1 MKILADKICKRI
13 DGNVILDN
21 VDMEFTDGN
30 IYGFIG
36 RNGSGKTMMMKVIC
50 GFVKPTSG
58 NLTIDNL
65 NVFSKGYFNNNIR
78 ALIEKPKF
86 IDNLSG
92 FENLKLLA
100 SMSGNVS
107 DEVLNYW
114 FSRLNLDLERDKL
127 YCKYSLGMKQKLG
140 IIQALMD
147 DAKIILL
154 DEPFSGIDD
163 ASVCVIRDILLE
175 EKKKG
180 KIIVVSTHIREDVDL
195 LCDFVYYFDNGRV
208 SLLD

>member
-1 MKILADKICKRI
+1 MKILVDKICKRI

-36 RNGSGKTMMMKVIC
+36 RNGSGKTMMMKIMC

-58 NLTIDNL
+58 NLTIDNMD
-65 NVFSKGYFNNNIR
+65 VFSKGYFNNNIR

-86 IDNLSG
+86 IGNLSG

-100 SMSGNVS
+100 SMGGNVS

-114 FSRLNLDLERDKL
+114 FSRLNLDTERDKL

-163 ASVCVIRDILLE
+163 ASVCVIRDILFE

>member
-36 RNGSGKTMMMKVIC
+36 RNGSGKTMMMKIMC

-58 NLTIDNL
+58 NLTIDNMD
-65 NVFSKGYFNNNIR
+65 VFSKGYFNNNIR

-86 IDNLSG
+86 IGNLSG

-100 SMSGNVS
+100 SMGGNVS

-114 FSRLNLDLERDKL
+114 FSRLNLDTVRDKL

-154 DEPFSGIDD
+154 DEPFSVIDD

>member
-1 MKILADKICKRI
+1 MKILVDKICKRI

-36 RNGSGKTMMMKVIC
+36 RNGSGKTMMMKIIC

-58 NLTIDNL
+58 NLTIDNMD
-65 NVFSKGYFNNNIR
+65 VFSKGYFNNNIR

-86 IDNLSG
+86 IGNLSG

-100 SMSGNVS
+100 SMGGNVS

-114 FSRLNLDLERDKL
+114 FSRLNLDTERDKL

-180 KIIVVSTHIREDVDL
+180 RIIVVSTHIREDVDL

>member
-1 MKILADKICKRI
+1 MKILVDKICKRI

-36 RNGSGKTMMMKVIC
+36 RNGSGKTMMMKIIC

-58 NLTIDNL
+58 NLTIDNMD
-65 NVFSKGYFNNNIR
+65 VFSKGYFNNNIR

-86 IDNLSG
+86 IGNLSG

-100 SMSGNVS
+100 SIGGNVS
-107 DEVLNYW
+107 NEVLNYW
-114 FSRLNLDLERDKL
+114 FSRLNLDTERDKL

>member
-1 MKILADKICKRI
+1 M
-13 DGNVILDN
+13 V
-21 VDMEFTDGN
+21 
-30 IYGFIG
+30 
-36 RNGSGKTMMMKVIC
+36 
-50 GFVKPTSG
+50 
-58 NLTIDNL
+58 
-65 NVFSKGYFNNNIR
+65 
-78 ALIEKPKF
+78 
-86 IDNLSG
+86 
-92 FENLKLLA
+92 
-100 SMSGNVS
+100 
-107 DEVLNYW
+107 
-114 FSRLNLDLERDKL
+114 SRLNLDTVRDKL

-154 DEPFSGIDD
+154 DEPFSVIDD

>member
-36 RNGSGKTMMMKVIC
+36 RNGSGKTMMMKIMC

-58 NLTIDNL
+58 NLTIDNMD
-65 NVFSKGYFNNNIR
+65 VFSKGYFNNNIR

-86 IDNLSG
+86 IGNLSG

-100 SMSGNVS
+100 SMGGNVS

-114 FSRLNLDLERDKL
+114 FSRLNLDTERDKL

>member
-1 MKILADKICKRI
+1 MKILVDKICKRI

-36 RNGSGKTMMMKVIC
+36 RNGSGKTMMMKIMC

-58 NLTIDNL
+58 NLTIDNMD
-65 NVFSKGYFNNNIR
+65 VFSKGYFNNNIR
-78 ALIEKPKF
+78 ASIEKPKF
-86 IDNLSG
+86 IGNLSG

-100 SMSGNVS
+100 SMGGNVS

-114 FSRLNLDLERDKL
+114 FSRLNLDTERDKL

>member
-1 MKILADKICKRI
+1 MKILVDKICKRI
-13 DGNVILDN
+13 DGNVILNN

-36 RNGSGKTMMMKVIC
+36 RNGSGKTMMMKIIC

-58 NLTIDNL
+58 NLTIDNMD
-65 NVFSKGYFNNNIR
+65 VFSKGYFNNNIR

-86 IDNLSG
+86 IGNLSG

-100 SMSGNVS
+100 SMGGNVS

-114 FSRLNLDLERDKL
+114 FSRLNLDTERDKL

>member
-1 MKILADKICKRI
+1 MKILVDKICKRI

-36 RNGSGKTMMMKVIC
+36 RNGSGKTMMMKIIC

-58 NLTIDNL
+58 NLTIDNMD
-65 NVFSKGYFNNNIR
+65 VFSKGYFNNNIR

-86 IDNLSG
+86 IGNLSG

-100 SMSGNVS
+100 SMGGNVS
-107 DEVLNYW
+107 NEVLNYW
-114 FSRLNLDLERDKL
+114 FSRLNLDTERDKL

>member
-1 MKILADKICKRI
+1 MKILVDKICKRI

-36 RNGSGKTMMMKVIC
+36 RNGSGKTMMMKIMC

-58 NLTIDNL
+58 NLTIDNMD
-65 NVFSKGYFNNNIR
+65 VFSKGYFNNNIR

-86 IDNLSG
+86 IGNLSG

-100 SMSGNVS
+100 SMGGNVS

-114 FSRLNLDLERDKL
+114 FSRLNLDTERDKL

>member
-1 MKILADKICKRI
+1 MKILVDKICKRI

-36 RNGSGKTMMMKVIC
+36 RNGSGKTMMMKIIC

-58 NLTIDNL
+58 NLTIDNMD
-65 NVFSKGYFNNNIR
+65 VFSKGYFNNNIR

-86 IDNLSG
+86 IGNLSG

-100 SMSGNVS
+100 SMGGNVS

-114 FSRLNLDLERDKL
+114 FSRLNLDTERDKL

>member
-36 RNGSGKTMMMKVIC
+36 RNGSGKTMMMKIMC

-58 NLTIDNL
+58 NLTIDNMD
-65 NVFSKGYFNNNIR
+65 VFSKGYFNNNIR

-86 IDNLSG
+86 IGNLSG

-100 SMSGNVS
+100 SMGGNVS

-114 FSRLNLDLERDKL
+114 FSRLNLDTVRDKL

>member
-58 NLTIDNL
+58 NLTIDNVD
-65 NVFSKGYFNNNIR
+65 VFSKGYFNNNIR

-86 IDNLSG
+86 IGNLSG

-114 FSRLNLDLERDKL
+114 FSRLNLDTERDKL

-208 SLLD
+208 SLLG